1 MTTKIHLLRKTYN
14 FPSPIQ
20 FFFAKFVLKEQ
31 NPDHPLK
38 RFRHN
43 LHLITWTRVEESPG
57 GSSSPESL
65 VPACKEGDR
74 KAQKQLFNTLA
85 PKMMALCLRYMGK
98 REDAEDVLQEGF
110 ISLFKKLDSYTG
122 AGSFEGWARKIF
134 VNTALMHLRKTDALS
149 LGEDIQEARSLFA
162 EEATPVQ
169 KMGYAE
175 LMRMI
180 GELPPDA
187 RTVFNMYVLEGYSH
201 KEIAKELGCTEATSR
216 SKLQRARIRLQEM
229 IKEKQ

>member
-14 FPSPIQ
+14 FPSGILNFLRNLCGKNQ
-20 FFFAKFVLKEQ
+20 K
-31 NPDHPLK
+31 PDHPLK
-38 RFRHN
+38 RFWTK
-43 LHLITWTRVEESPG
+43 LHLYTWTRVDESPG
-57 GSSSPESL
+57 GSSSPERL

-74 KAQKQLFNTLA
+74 KAQKQLFDTLA
-85 PKMMALCLRYMGK
+85 PKMMALCLRYMGN

-110 ISLFKKLDSYTG
+110 ITLFKKLDSYTG

-134 VNTALMHLRKTDALS
+134 VNTALMHLRKTDALGLS
-149 LGEDIQEARSLFA
+149 EDIQEAHGLFT

-180 GELPPDA
+180 GSLPADA

-201 KEIAKELGCTEATSR
+201 KEIAQELGCTEATSR